1 METIEFFKGLED
13 SIKKKEIIDKIVECY
28 EESYKSDYERYSH
41 SMYEKIV
48 KTMFDKKVMGRYN
61 VRERFN
67 FELYCFNE
75 WKNSILNYN
84 INNIHQDYQQA
95 HLYASS
101 ILLSDR
107 RLLDIS
113 RHLA

>member
-48 KTMFDKKVMGRYN
+48 KTMFD
-61 VRERFN
+61 
-67 FELYCFNE
+67 
-75 WKNSILNYN
+75 
-84 INNIHQDYQQA
+84 
-95 HLYASS
+95 
-101 ILLSDR
+101 
-107 RLLDIS
+107 
-113 RHLA
+113 

>member
-13 SIKKKEIIDKIVECY
+13 PIKKKEIIDKLVECY

-61 VRERFN
+61 VREKFN

-84 INNIHQDYQQA
+84 TNNIRQDYQ
-95 HLYASS
+95 L
-101 ILLSDR
+101 
-107 RLLDIS
+107 
-113 RHLA
+113 